1 VTRLR
6 DLGIDI
12 GRFAPGEKNAITDV
26 VGVGVGH
33 VGVEGDG
40 LFTGI
45 TAVLPYPVQ
54 TEKRRLFVGRW
65 SLDGGE
71 GMTGLGVAEDFG
83 TLSSPILLTPSPAVG
98 RVYDGLI
105 QHGLQRDSGLSTV
118 AGWPPLV
125 VGVDP
130 GVWNSARQ
138 VYATMGEAELT
149 RALETATGGAVEE
162 GNVGIGRGLS
172 SFGMKGGVGSASR
185 LIGDRQLGVL
195 VAVGGGQRGELR
207 VDGCPIAQWLDID
220 LPRGEEGGSFAAV
233 VATDAPLLPHQ
244 LDNLAGRMALGLS
257 RVGLLDATTREGV
270 ILAFSTA
277 TIESPAEGSALEKT
291 RMVGEELERE
301 LHAGAAEAAEEAVL
315 NGLLAAASVD
325 GREPV
330 FETLPSEGWP
340 AEVRCFQ
347 QERGE

>member
-1 VTRLR
+1 MTRLR
-6 DLGIDI
+6 DLGIGI

-26 VGVGVGH
+26 AGVGVGH
-33 VGVEGDG
+33 AGVEADG

-65 SLDGGE
+65 ALDGGE

-83 TLSSPILLTPSPAVG
+83 TLSSPILLVPGPAVG

-105 QHGLQRDSGLSTV
+105 RHGLQRDSGLSTV

-130 GVWNSARQ
+130 GGWNSARQ
-138 VYATMGEAELT
+138 VYQTVGEAQLT
-149 RALETATGGAVEE
+149 RALETATSGVVEE
-162 GNVGIGRGLS
+162 GNVGIGRGLG
-172 SFGMKGGVGSASR
+172 SFGLKGGVGSASR
-185 LIGDRQLGVL
+185 LIGDRRLGVL
-195 VAVGGGQRGELR
+195 VAVGGGKRGELR
-207 VDGCPIAQWLDID
+207 VDGCSISQWLDID
-220 LPRGEEGGSFAAV
+220 LPKGAGSGSFAAV
-233 VATDAPLLPHQ
+233 AATDAPLLPHQ

-270 ILAFSTA
+270 VLVFSTA
-277 TIESPAEGSALEKT
+277 TIERAAEGSALEKT
-291 RMVGEELERE
+291 WMVGEELERE
-301 LHAGAAEAAEEAVL
+301 LHAGGAEVAEEAVF
-315 NGLLAAASVD
+315 NALLTAAPVD
-325 GREPV
+325 GKEPMLESLSAEV
-330 FETLPSEGWP
+330 WP
-340 AEVRCFQ
+340 AEVRRYQ